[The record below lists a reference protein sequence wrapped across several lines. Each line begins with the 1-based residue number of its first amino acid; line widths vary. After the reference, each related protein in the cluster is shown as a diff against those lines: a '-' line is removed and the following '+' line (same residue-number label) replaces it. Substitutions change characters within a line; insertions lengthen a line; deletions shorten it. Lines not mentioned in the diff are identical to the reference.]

1 MSNEVAIWK
10 FLIQRGLTEI
20 AAAGVIGNLYAES
33 GLIPNNLQNNYE
45 SSLRMND
52 WQYTTAVDNG
62 TYDNF
67 IYDAAGYGL
76 AQWTFWSR
84 KDGLLKRARSLGC
97 SVGDLSVQ
105 LDFLWSELQEF
116 GLVSKLNACSSVRS
130 ASNLMLFE
138 FEKPQDMGK
147 SVQDARAKWSQEFY
161 DRLHG
166 STNVSTKVMPV
177 SNSDEPKGE
186 MYSVIA
192 FGTFNDQATA
202 KAQLANLQGY
212 GFTGLVVSQV
222 I

>member
-45 SSLRMND
+45 SSLHMND

-116 GLVSKLNACSSVRS
+116 GLVSKLNACSSVRD

-138 FEKPQDMGK
+138 FEKPLDMGK
-147 SVQDARAKWSQEFY
+147 VVQDARASWSQGFY
-161 DRLHG
+161 DRLRG
-166 STNVSTKVMPV
+166 STNVSAEVVPV
-177 SNSDEPKGE
+177 NNSTEQKDE

-192 FGTFNDQATA
+192 FGTFEDLATA
-202 KAQLANLQGY
+202 KAQLSNLQGC
-212 GFTGLVVSQV
+212 GFKGIIVPQV